1 MDLVL
6 RGFDRGFDWL
16 RTDLSQGA
24 GAGDTPF
31 RDEHGGVVGLRFGQR
46 PGAEEGAFEQ
56 GTWLPSPGEIPP
68 WGADHLVEY
77 ERMNNSVFA
86 ASAADLTIERIRAL
100 AARLDQVE
108 SLTDSRRENDLALRH
123 SYQHQPVTA

>member
-31 RDEHGGVVGLRFGQR
+31 RDEHGGVVGLRFGQL
-46 PGAEEGAFEQ
+46 PGAEEG
-56 GTWLPSPGEIPP
+56 G
-68 WGADHLVEY
+68 
-77 ERMNNSVFA
+77 
-86 ASAADLTIERIRAL
+86 
-100 AARLDQVE
+100 RL
-108 SLTDSRRENDLALRH
+108 
-123 SYQHQPVTA
+123 